1 MLGDGAVG
9 KTSLIRRFAQDDF
22 GGEYKQ
28 TIGLDFSHKRVE
40 LPGGVTV
47 SLQLWDIGG
56 QSITSKMLT
65 KYVTGAHGVV
75 LCYDITST
83 DSFENLDDWAAVVR
97 RAGEE
102 RAAKTGTAPP
112 PPKFF
117 VVGNKTDISHLRSVK
132 MARHTGLASSLGG
145 TGYLC
150 SAKTGDQVA
159 QAFFRIAADVAGVA
173 VSRPDVQVRAKAI
186 TAHVISHKAGD
197 GGEAPSATEQAA
209 EREADGKG
217 RRCAVM

>member
-1 MLGDGAVG
+1 MERATHRDAV
-9 KTSLIRRFAQDDF
+9 FAISASATTE
-22 GGEYKQ
+22 G
-28 TIGLDFSHKRVE
+28 
-40 LPGGVTV
+40 
-47 SLQLWDIGG
+47 
-56 QSITSKMLT
+56 
-65 KYVTGAHGVV
+65 
-75 LCYDITST
+75 
-83 DSFENLDDWAAVVR
+83 
-97 RAGEE
+97 RAGETDGAGRGGGSVGADSMR
-102 RAAKTGTAPP
+102 RA
-112 PPKFF
+112 
-117 VVGNKTDISHLRSVK
+117 SV
-132 MARHTGLASSLGG
+132 ASSLGG